1 MAEDDPMGIG
11 KEALQNG
18 ASYFIQ
24 KPLSPFDVAYLW
36 QHIVHRTSIIPD
48 NAGKW
53 SPNCVGYTTAGVP
66 YVLNELNTNIAQN
79 AMIENVITNT
89 GRLHVAGQN
98 GGFQM
103 GVDQMTPTN
112 VYWTGSLQIPNLIP
126 DQEASGDLGG
136 GMYFDG
142 NTGNVG
148 NIRTRT
154 DQVAA
159 VGNQIFLGGEQ
170 LILENG
176 YSTCSLQVPN
186 LGYINTTGQCTS
198 GLDNTIEEELTMI
211 ILLKY

>member
-1 MAEDDPMGIG
+1 
-11 KEALQNG
+11 
-18 ASYFIQ
+18 
-24 KPLSPFDVAYLW
+24 
-36 QHIVHRTSIIPD
+36 
-48 NAGKW
+48 
-53 SPNCVGYTTAGVP
+53 
-66 YVLNELNTNIAQN
+66 
-79 AMIENVITNT
+79 MIENVITNT

-148 NIRTRT
+148 NIRTGN

-170 LILENG
+170 VISENG
-176 YSTCSLQVPN
+176 YTTGALQVSKSG
-186 LGYINTTGQCTS
+186 LHINTTGQCTA
-198 GLDNTIEEELTMI
+198 LLVLMIE
-211 ILLKY
+211 LKMS

>member
-36 QHIVHRTSIIPD
+36 QHIVHRTSIIPGD
-48 NAGKW
+48 MDTLTKQKMNGLTRSYEGNGKRRKIQHTEGR
-53 SPNCVGYTTAGVP
+53 VTDM
-66 YVLNELNTNIAQN
+66 NIYKFIQR
-79 AMIENVITNT
+79 I
-89 GRLHVAGQN
+89 R
-98 GGFQM
+98 
-103 GVDQMTPTN
+103 DQCLRGMPII
-112 VYWTGSLQIPNLIP
+112 Y
-126 DQEASGDLGG
+126 QEASGDLGG

>member
-1 MAEDDPMGIG
+1 
-11 KEALQNG
+11 
-18 ASYFIQ
+18 
-24 KPLSPFDVAYLW
+24 
-36 QHIVHRTSIIPD
+36 
-48 NAGKW
+48 
-53 SPNCVGYTTAGVP
+53 
-66 YVLNELNTNIAQN
+66 
-79 AMIENVITNT
+79 MIENVITNT

-198 GLDNTIEEELTMI
+198 GLDNTIEEEELTMI